1 MARVARLGK
10 EAAMTYT
17 TLDVSV
23 ADGIARV
30 ELNRPQ
36 AFNAMNRA
44 FWREIRNCFRALDEN
59 PEVRVAVLS
68 STGKHFTAGL
78 DLKDFSGIGQAGDGD
93 LGRRREAF
101 RRMVL
106 AMQES
111 FSVIERARFPV
122 LAAVQ
127 GGCIGGGVDMVTAC
141 DMRYATQNA
150 FFCVK
155 EIAIGITADV
165 GTLQR
170 LPRLIPDGIARE
182 LCFTG
187 RNLGAEEAKACGLV
201 NAVYADQTAMLDAV
215 MGIARTIA
223 GHSPLAM
230 TGTKEMLNYARDHSI
245 ADGLNYVATWN
256 AGMLLGEDMAEAMKA
271 GREKRPAKYGSLGK
285 PAM

>member
-1 MARVARLGK
+1 MP
-10 EAAMTYT
+10 YS
-17 TLDVSV
+17 TLAVTV
-23 ADGIARV
+23 ADHIARV

-44 FWREIRNCFRALDEN
+44 FWGEIRECFRALDDD
-59 PEVRVAVLS
+59 PAVRVVILS

-78 DLKDFSGIGQAGDGD
+78 DLKEFGGVAATEGDP
-93 LGRRREAF
+93 GRNREAF

-111 FSVIERARFPV
+111 FSVIERTRVPV
-122 LAAVQ
+122 IAAIQ

-141 DMRYATQNA
+141 DMRFCSADA

-170 LPRLIPDGIARE
+170 LPRLIPDGLARE
-182 LCFTG
+182 LAYTG
-187 RNLGAEEAKACGLV
+187 RNLPAAAARAAGLV
-201 NAVYADQTAMLDAV
+201 NEVYPDQASLLEGVAAI
-215 MGIARTIA
+215 GRSIA

-230 TGTKEMLNYARDHSI
+230 AGTKEMLNYGRDHSV

-256 AGMLLGEDMAEAMKA
+256 AAMLVGEDMAEAMRA
-271 GREKRPAKYGSLGK
+271 GREKRPPRFADLKR
-285 PAM
+285 